1 MVMLDWIVRL
11 NNVGNHLKS
20 HDSESHKNLILENVK
35 IKERTA
41 TLFSFFLR
49 SPCMK
54 SALHEWRNKSARRGA
69 QLVPLGMPTDCN
81 VCLKFESI
89 HVCINYACNVS
100 FTYETDHF
108 KLHM

>member
-11 NNVGNHLKS
+11 SNVGNHLKS
-20 HDSESHKNLILENVK
+20 HDSESHKNLT
-35 IKERTA
+35 ERTA

-54 SALHEWRNKSARRGA
+54 SALHEWRKKSASRGA
-69 QLVPLGMPTDCN
+69 QLVLLGMPTDCN

-89 HVCINYACNVS
+89 HVYVNYACNVS
-100 FTYETDHF
+100 FTYESGHS